1 MSQFSFSLTREDTFN
16 HLYEYIISHSC
27 EFFGVPNYEVAYSI
41 VINNDNFI
49 MLVFTDENK
58 NIVDSLDIDTLAY
71 TDSHYAKIQI
81 NPAQQ
86 NLINIV
92 NGNIC
97 LNECEIR
104 YIKFRWERIL
114 NEVGMMFYSM
124 VNACL
129 KLTCH
134 EANLSYDST
143 KDVFFY
149 KGYSCPQKYKN
160 KKTNIVDLTEQM
172 KKSWY

>member
-1 MSQFSFSLTREDTFN
+1 MNQFYFSLTIDDTFN

-27 EFFGVPNYEVAYSI
+27 EFFGVPNYGVTYSI
-41 VINNDNFI
+41 MIDNNNFI

-58 NIVDSLDIDTLAY
+58 SIVDSLDINTLQY
-71 TDSHYAKIQI
+71 TDDNYAKIQI
-81 NPAQQ
+81 NPARQ
-86 NLINIV
+86 NLINII
-92 NGNIC
+92 NGDIC

-114 NEVGMMFYSM
+114 NEVGIMFYSM
-124 VNACL
+124 VNTCL
-129 KLTCH
+129 KLKCH

-149 KGYSCPQKYKN
+149 KGFFSSKKYKN
-160 KKTNIVDLTEQM
+160 KKSNIIDLTEQM
-172 KKSWY
+172 KKCWY